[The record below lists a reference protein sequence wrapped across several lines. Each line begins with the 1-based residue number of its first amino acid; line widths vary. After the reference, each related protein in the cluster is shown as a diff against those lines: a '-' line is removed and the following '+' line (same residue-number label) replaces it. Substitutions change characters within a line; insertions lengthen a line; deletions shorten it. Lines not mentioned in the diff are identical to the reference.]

1 MGVTSDRPTC
11 SVILRED
18 DKTGGLIIL
27 IQDLRFSQRCLLTN
41 HEDGRKSIIR
51 KVGLYLKLQK
61 KVVSHSLSTEF
72 VKASN

>member
-11 SVILRED
+11 LVILRED
-18 DKTGGLIIL
+18 DKTGGQIIL

-41 HEDGRKSIIR
+41 HEDGRRSIIG

-61 KVVSHSLSTEF
+61 NVVSHSLSTEF